1 MKNQLQKGLILGMI
15 FLSGNIFGQQ
25 NVEAESVNNN
35 KKTRTQFEFIL
46 NLLTSNLNYG
56 KANSSLADYKK
67 SIFSP
72 QVGVSMHVRIAPRVT
87 LVQELYFITK
97 GGRLESNNPLT
108 ASKTALRLYAM
119 ELPVLARFHVGKFHV
134 NGGPSI
140 AYNFYGTQ
148 KSEDKTSDVSFK
160 NSGEGYKRWEAGIQ
174 FGGGYT
180 FRVKQKSVAV
190 DLRYNYGLTNISK
203 TTEMYNRSLVI
214 SAHLKPWKI

>member
-15 FLSGNIFGQQ
+15 VLSGNIFGQQ
-25 NVEAESVNNN
+25 NSGAEPTKNNRLT
-35 KKTRTQFEFIL
+35 KTRFEFVL
-46 NLLTSNLNYG
+46 NLLTTNLNYG

-67 SIFSP
+67 SILSP
-72 QVGVSMHVRIAPRVT
+72 QVGVSMQVRIAPRFT

-108 ASKTALRLYAM
+108 SSKTALRLYAM
-119 ELPVLARFHVGKFHV
+119 ELPVLARFHIGMFHI
-134 NGGPSI
+134 NAGPSI

-148 KSEDKTSDVSFK
+148 KIEGKTSDVAFNK
-160 NSGEGYKRWEAGIQ
+160 SGEGFKRWEAGIQ

-180 FRVKQKSVAV
+180 FHVRQKSVAL

-203 TTEMYNRSLVI
+203 TNQMYNRSLVV